1 MPEGINVLQTQ
12 LAEMSH
18 TQITQLRFGPFPFQ
32 MTPHVCAC
40 VNPQAEPQY
49 FTKKCALTQHTSMR
63 PSDIKRMSLEQW
75 LLQRV

>member
-1 MPEGINVLQTQ
+1 MPERINVLQTQ

-18 TQITQLRFGPFPFQ
+18 TQITQLRLGPFPFQ

-49 FTKKCALTQHTSMR
+49 FAKKCAFTRHTSVR
-63 PSDIKRMSLEQW
+63 PGDVKLMYLEQS
-75 LLQRV
+75 LLH